1 MKKILSVLKI
11 LVPLGLGVFL
21 IWFML
26 NQLSDKEKN
35 DLQNSLFQANYVY
48 LILSFLFGFL
58 SHVSRAI
65 RWNYMFEPFGKK
77 ISFWNSYNSIMAGYF
92 INLLAPRAG
101 EPARAGFLS
110 KNEDIS
116 FERSFGTI
124 VAERVIDLFMLGSIF
139 LITLFFLR
147 EKVDAFQNLLD
158 QVKDQISPGN
168 THWFSYV
175 FYVLIGLVFAAV
187 VYSLFNAK
195 LRKKI
200 KGILFGMWEGLK
212 TIFTLK
218 KKWAYIGHTLFIWA
232 MYLAMFGICYPAL
245 EATKDLP
252 IESML
257 TGFVAGAT
265 GIVLVQGGLGVYP
278 ILVGIAITLYLGS
291 SAENLINLDGY
302 ALGWLIWIPQTVLV
316 IILGILSLISLQ
328 YKKKNV

>member
-1 MKKILSVLKI
+1 MKRVLSFLKI

-26 NQLSDKEKN
+26 NQLNPRELY
-35 DLQNSLFQANYVY
+35 DLQNSLLQANYLY
-48 LILSFLFGFL
+48 LLLSFLLGFL
-58 SHVSRAI
+58 AHLSRAI
-65 RWNYMFEPFGKK
+65 RWKYMFEPFGKK
-77 ISFWNSYNSIMAGYF
+77 ISMWNSYNAIMAGYF

-101 EPARAGFLS
+101 EPARAGFLA

-124 VAERVIDLFMLGSIF
+124 VAERVVDLFMLGCIF
-139 LITLFFLR
+139 LVTLFFLSD
-147 EKVDAFQNLLD
+147 KVDAFQRLLE
-158 QVKDQISPGN
+158 QVKDQISPGS

-175 FYVLIGLVFAAV
+175 FYVLVGLVLLAII
-187 VYSLFNAK
+187 YSIFNTK
-195 LRKKI
+195 LREKI
-200 KGILFGMWEGLK
+200 KTILFGMWEGLK

-218 KKWAYIGHTLFIWA
+218 KRWQYIGHTLFIWA

-245 EATKDLP
+245 EATQDLP

-278 ILVGIAITLYLGS
+278 ILVGIAITLYLGP

-302 ALGWLIWIPQTVLV
+302 ALGWLIWIPQTVLI